1 MRLFIVAHTAL
12 VVARL
17 PKLFNCMTEFQSRWT
32 IGLAAV
38 IAVAYDIFFWHEGLG
53 NNWLWFTVIFLAAAT
68 GVLVMAKRWYNSW
81 AALPALAA
89 IGFAISAALY
99 KNEFV
104 ISLAPLLTIISTLS
118 YLGLAGFGAGAIWQ
132 IRNFSFFEHFETIFT
147 GWRATLHNAAQGRE
161 GWLRQVGYGL
171 LIAAPFVIVFGLL
184 FSSADMIFADWLER
198 LNVWEY
204 GWRALRTLIL
214 IMLSIGFLATLV
226 RGNGTAELRVWS
238 WKMPVATVGV
248 VLALLN
254 LLFAAFVAIQIK
266 YFFGQANYVLVNG
279 LSYAEYA
286 RQGFFDL
293 VAVMVIAAIIVVS
306 VYRSYA
312 SVARSWLV
320 TILQTV
326 FVAQVAVVAI
336 SALKRMSLYQDMY
349 GFTSLRLYVEWF
361 IYFALVLL
369 VLAAA
374 ALITRFSFRRFAGAV
389 LALGLVASTI
399 ISWINVDRLIAAN
412 NIARWYNGQELD
424 TQYLATL
431 SLDAVPAVGE
441 LVKSDSFSKLTKLQQ
456 NDIERYWV
464 NKQKEV
470 ASTTPLS
477 YTLSTV
483 QATVTFAELNAVTQ
497 TRFDGVVSDDYQY

>member
-1 MRLFIVAHTAL
+1 M
-12 VVARL
+12 
-17 PKLFNCMTEFQSRWT
+17 LFNCMSELQSRWA
-32 IGLAAV
+32 IGLAAIV
-38 IAVAYDIFFWHEGLG
+38 AIAYDIFFWREGLG
-53 NNWLWFTVIFLAAAT
+53 NNWLWFTAIFLAVTTA
-68 GVLVMAKRWYNSW
+68 VLLIAKRWHNSW
-81 AALPALAA
+81 AVLPALAA
-89 IGFAISAALY
+89 IGFALSSALY
-99 KNEFV
+99 TNEFAT
-104 ISLAPLLTIISTLS
+104 SLAPLLTIVCSLS
-118 YLGLAGFGAGAIWQ
+118 YVGLAGFGVGTVWQ
-132 IRNFSFFEHFETIFT
+132 IRNFAFFSHFETIFT

-161 GWLRQVGYGL
+161 GLLRHIGYGL
-171 LIAAPFVIVFGLL
+171 LIAAPFVMIFGLL

-204 GWRALRTLIL
+204 SWRALRTLL
-214 IMLSIGFLATLV
+214 LVMVGVGLFTTLV
-226 RGNGTAELRVWS
+226 RGNGSVEFRQWT

-266 YFFGQANYVLVNG
+266 YFFGQANYVLNSG
-279 LSYAEYA
+279 LTYAEYA

-293 VAVMVIAAIIVVS
+293 AAVMVIAAIIVVA

-326 FVAQVAVVAI
+326 FVAQVAVVAV

-349 GFTSLRLYVEWF
+349 GFTTLRLYVEWF
-361 IYFALVLL
+361 IYFALILL

-389 LALGLVASTI
+389 LAFALVAGTI

-412 NIARWYNGQELD
+412 NIARWYNGHELD
-424 TQYLATL
+424 TEYLSTL
-431 SLDAVPAVGE
+431 SLDAAPAVADLIRSE
-441 LVKSDSFSKLTKLQQ
+441 AFVKLAKSQQ
-456 NDIERYWV
+456 DDIERYWV
-464 NKQKEV
+464 NKEKEV
-470 ASTTPLS
+470 FGTTPLS

-483 QATVTFAELNAVTQ
+483 QAKMTFAELNSTAS
-497 TRFDGVVSDDYQY
+497 TRFDGIINEDYRF

>member
-1 MRLFIVAHTAL
+1 MVRVAW
-12 VVARL
+12 VAVQL
-17 PKLFNCMTEFQSRWT
+17 PKLFNYMTELQSRWA

-38 IAVAYDIFFWHEGLG
+38 IAVAYDIFFWREGLG
-53 NNWLWFTVIFLAAAT
+53 NNWLWFTAIFLAVTT
-68 GVLVMAKRWYNSW
+68 GVLVMAKRWHNSW

-89 IGFAISAALY
+89 IGFAVSVALY
-99 KNEFV
+99 KNEFA
-104 ISLAPLLTIISTLS
+104 ISLAPLLTSVSTLT
-118 YLGLAGFGAGAIWQ
+118 YLGLVGFSTDAAWH
-132 IRNFSFFEHFETIFT
+132 IRNFAFFTHFETIFT

-161 GWLRQVGYGL
+161 GLLRQVGYGL
-171 LIAAPFVIVFGLL
+171 LIAAPFVIIFGLL

-204 GWRALRTLIL
+204 GWRALRTLVL
-214 IMLSIGFLATLV
+214 LMLGIGFLTTLV
-226 RGNGTAELRVWS
+226 RGNDTTELRAWS

-266 YFFGQANYVLVNG
+266 YFFGQADYVLTSG
-279 LSYAEYA
+279 MSYAEYA

-293 VAVMVIAAIIVVS
+293 VAVMVIAAVIVLA

-326 FVAQVAVVAI
+326 FVAQVAVVAV

-349 GFTSLRLYVEWF
+349 GFTTLRLYVEWF
-361 IYFALVLL
+361 IYFALILL
-369 VLAAA
+369 VFAAV
-374 ALITRFSFRRFAGAV
+374 ALITRFSFRRFAGVV
-389 LALGLVASTI
+389 LAIGLVASTV

-412 NIARWYNGQELD
+412 NIARWYNGHEFD
-424 TQYLATL
+424 TEYLATL
-431 SLDAVPAVGE
+431 SLDAVPAVGD
-441 LVKSDSFSKLTKLQQ
+441 LIKSDSFTKLAKPQQ
-456 NDIERYWV
+456 NDIERYWIT
-464 NKQKEV
+464 KQKEV

-477 YTLSTV
+477 YTVSTM
-483 QATVTFAELNAVTQ
+483 QAKVTFAELNAVTQ
-497 TRFDGVVSDDYQY
+497 TRFDGVINDGYQY